1 LTAFANDAERTAQD
15 ISTIADALRDE
26 MHESVAR
33 ICRPALLE
41 LTRMHK
47 GTRISIVRS
56 PRMPTAIICVPA
68 LMSDDFHAESDLVKW
83 LGHSGQD
90 RKDRARLLELVMTIV
105 TSVAVIDGCGLIPTT
120 FVLENEAD
128 YEGEDEDR
136 TILDLASEGPDPD
149 TSGNGLSM
157 ITMKAHNDTLVR
169 ISDSSL
175 AYPDAIRIG
184 AGEGS
189 ALVTRPQVA
198 SLMPG
203 LLRFLRTGSIS
214 KPKSA

>member
-1 LTAFANDAERTAQD
+1 MTAFANDAERTAQD
-15 ISTIADALRDE
+15 ISTIADALRGE

-41 LTRMHK
+41 LTRMHR

-105 TSVAVIDGCGLIPTT
+105 TAVAVIDGCGLTPAT

-128 YEGEDEDR
+128 YDGEDEDR
-136 TILDLASEGPDPD
+136 KVLDLASEGPDPD
-149 TSGNGLSM
+149 VSGNGLSM
-157 ITMKAHNDTLVR
+157 ITLEAHNGTLVR

>member
-1 LTAFANDAERTAQD
+1 MTAFANDAERTAHD
-15 ISTIADALRDE
+15 ICAIADALRCE

-41 LTRMHK
+41 LTRMHR

-68 LMSDDFHAESDLVKW
+68 LMSDDFHGEPDLMKW

-90 RKDRARLLELVMTIV
+90 GRNRARLLELVMTIV
-105 TSVAVIDGCGLIPTT
+105 TAVAVIDGCGLTPTT
-120 FVLENEAD
+120 FVLENDAD

-136 TILDLASEGPDPD
+136 TAPDLATEGPDPD
-149 TSGNGLSM
+149 SSGNGLSM
-157 ITMKAHNDTLVR
+157 ITLEAHNHTLLR

-214 KPKSA
+214 KPRSA